1 MVLFCCIENIVV
13 ETMLEVESM
22 AEIEM
27 ACNVGATV
35 V

>member
-1 MVLFCCIENIVV
+1 MVLFCCIDNIVV